1 MRACKHFEEPFGE
14 ETDIVQ
20 SDGGSWNAWKEVW
33 SGDSKIYS
41 SFEAGLMLEYLQHL
55 AEHPECVREIG
66 WKYQDVIERLREIE
80 AEWKEAIGY
89 SDP

>member
-33 SGDSKIYS
+33 SGDSKVYS
-41 SFEAGLMLEYLQHL
+41 SFEAGLMLEYLRHL
-55 AEHPECVREIG
+55 SEHPECVREIG
-66 WKYQDVIERLREIE
+66 WKMKDVKARLREIE
-80 AEWKEAIGY
+80 AEWKKAVA
-89 SDP
+89 P